1 MARETDGDVV
11 REMAAEIRQELKK
24 LRKARGAHRAYVTR
38 TIAIAMERVKNFR
51 TGDKKELLKYK
62 GVLTDKKMVLQKMDE
77 KVLEILSDQ
86 SDGDECIQE
95 VEESEAIAM
104 EISEVLLE
112 IKEILEKDTALQHA
126 PVENTSFSGSSS
138 TRKARAKL
146 PKLELQTFDGT
157 PQDWPEFWDAF
168 SSTVDDDEDL
178 PDAVKFQYLKKSL
191 LEPAKSVISGFKMT
205 ASNYR
210 AAVELLHQ
218 RFAKPTVIKRAHINE
233 MLKINS
239 VYDERRVDRM
249 RSLHDSV
256 ETHFRGLEALHVNE
270 ETYASIV
277 VPVLLEKIPQAVRL
291 NMVRASSKD
300 HLEWSVRDFLES
312 LSKEIE
318 VREVQAPI
326 FGTGGTER
334 RGYAPRRMADR
345 IIDGTATALHTW
357 RADSQKRCAFCQEN
371 HEEERC
377 SKITNLDTRTST
389 GSTNVASCTNSLGP
403 GSSAALQTA
412 LAVVNGNDK
421 VKVRVLFDSG
431 SQKTFVTPTV
441 VERAKLQVVR
451 KENLGIKA
459 FGSETAERKLRD
471 VVELDLRAVRG
482 GKRVKVEAYVV
493 EKISEISNCHVEIVK
508 SKYKHLADI
517 EFSDVSDEIS
527 LQVDV

>member
-1 MARETDGDVV
+1 
-11 REMAAEIRQELKK
+11 
-24 LRKARGAHRAYVTR
+24 
-38 TIAIAMERVKNFR
+38 
-51 TGDKKELLKYK
+51 
-62 GVLTDKKMVLQKMDE
+62 MDE

-377 SKITNLDTRTST
+377 SKITNLDTRKSIIRKY
-389 GSTNVASCTNSLGP
+389 GRCFVCIRKGHKAVDCRSKIIVASCTNSLGP

-459 FGSETAERKLRD
+459 FGSETAKRKLRD

>member
-1 MARETDGDVV
+1 
-11 REMAAEIRQELKK
+11 
-24 LRKARGAHRAYVTR
+24 
-38 TIAIAMERVKNFR
+38 
-51 TGDKKELLKYK
+51 
-62 GVLTDKKMVLQKMDE
+62 MVLQKMDE

-112 IKEILEKDTALQHA
+112 IEEILEKDTALQHA

-218 RFAKPTVIKRAHINE
+218 RFAKPTVIKRAHVNE

-318 VREVQAPI
+318 VREIQAPI
-326 FGTGGTER
+326 FGTGGHGTER
-334 RGYAPRRMADR
+334 LRPTENGGQVNRWYGNGIAHLESGQPETMRLLPRKSR
-345 IIDGTATALHTW
+345 
-357 RADSQKRCAFCQEN
+357 
-371 HEEERC
+371 EERC
-377 SKITNLDTRTST
+377 STITNLDTRKSIIRKYGRCFVCIRKGHKAVDCRSKIKCKKCNGKHHISLCYFSKDSTVSKNPSPLRPSAPPFVGTST

-471 VVELDLRAVRG
+471 VVELDLRAARG

-517 EFSDVSDEIS
+517 EFS
-527 LQVDV
+527 